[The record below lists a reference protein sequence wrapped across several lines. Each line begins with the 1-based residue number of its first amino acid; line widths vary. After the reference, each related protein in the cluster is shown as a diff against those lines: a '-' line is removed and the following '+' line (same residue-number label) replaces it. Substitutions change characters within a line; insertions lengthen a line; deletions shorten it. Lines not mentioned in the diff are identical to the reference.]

1 MIIRTYTLV
10 FNLIFLLLIICPPLC
25 GQNNV
30 IVPLTVGNHWE
41 FVDSTFN
48 NDALL
53 VVDTS
58 KFGITDKQIIEY
70 EGNNYEVY
78 YWTWYN
84 MYTNPPEPQTKK
96 WLVRNEQDGFWQYGL
111 LNDADT
117 LLLQNLFLKFP
128 SSIGDSWPVF
138 AYVTTDTS
146 INVGDTLLMECADNN
161 SEYITPIGTFQ
172 CYVYHYDWVFSKTST
187 ASFIS
192 QLGFTKSIYN
202 NEYTEA
208 DSFKF
213 TSYYATNIGLVGQEY
228 SLGPLKTNSHL
239 ISYDLVSDV
248 QAIKNGSMDF
258 QLYQNYPNPFNPSTI
273 ISYSLSNASNVTIKV
288 FDILG
293 NEVATLVNEF
303 KPAGNYELE
312 FNASRLTS
320 GLYFYRIISGNYSNT
335 KKMLILK

>member
-10 FNLIFLLLIICPPLC
+10 FNLIFLSLIICPPLC

-41 FVDSTFN
+41 FIDSTFY
-48 NDALL
+48 NDTLL

-58 KFGITDKQIIEY
+58 KFGITGKQIIEY

-84 MYTNPPEPQTKK
+84 MYTNPPEPQTTK

-161 SEYITPIGTFQ
+161 GEYITPIGTFQ

-192 QLGFTKSIYN
+192 QLGFTKSIYT

-213 TSYYATNIGLVGQEY
+213 TSYYATNIGLVGQ
-228 SLGPLKTNSHL
+228 
-239 ISYDLVSDV
+239 
-248 QAIKNGSMDF
+248 
-258 QLYQNYPNPFNPSTI
+258 
-273 ISYSLSNASNVTIKV
+273 
-288 FDILG
+288 
-293 NEVATLVNEF
+293 
-303 KPAGNYELE
+303 
-312 FNASRLTS
+312 
-320 GLYFYRIISGNYSNT
+320 
-335 KKMLILK
+335 